1 MQNLQNTFVK
11 YKTSIQGNF
20 KSRALLL
27 VYTAVRENTCHIF
40 RIEFHFCRCKSSR
53 SNQKFVKILPEY
65 QFFKAKSV
73 HSNIGDILIYQCI
86 YIKIRTAERKTRVI
100 SAARIKIHYFCR

>member
-40 RIEFHFCRCKSSR
+40 RIEFHFR
-53 SNQKFVKILPEY
+53 QFVKILPEY
-65 QFFKAKSV
+65 QFFNAKSV
-73 HSNIGDILIYQCI
+73 HSNIGDMY
-86 YIKIRTAERKTRVI
+86 
-100 SAARIKIHYFCR
+100 

>member
-40 RIEFHFCRCKSSR
+40 RIEFHFRRCKKLTFQS
-53 SNQKFVKILPEY
+53 E
-65 QFFKAKSV
+65 
-73 HSNIGDILIYQCI
+73 
-86 YIKIRTAERKTRVI
+86 IR
-100 SAARIKIHYFCR
+100 